1 MTDLT
6 VHRFHGGDDV
16 ELAWR
21 EVGEGRPLV
30 LLHGLMGS
38 DTRSA
43 SAGELAGLLPNGR
56 LVLIPGDHLGVIG
69 APELIDAVVDFLG

>member
-1 MTDLT
+1 MRQVPTPTLI
-6 VHRFHGGDDV
+6 VAGD
-16 ELAWR
+16 
-21 EVGEGRPLV
+21 G
-30 LLHGLMGS
+30 

-69 APELIDAVVDFLG
+69 APELIDAIVDFLG

>member
-6 VHRFHGGDDV
+6 VHRFRGGDGV

-38 DTRSA
+38 
-43 SAGELAGLLPNGR
+43 
-56 LVLIPGDHLGVIG
+56 G
-69 APELIDAVVDFLG
+69 AQMADGPAVAIVDFLG